1 MNSSKPMMIDSIE
14 YLLQL
19 SQQVDKDEHRG
30 SGMNSNTN
38 ITKIGSQPLVSSE
51 IPVPAPV
58 LIPIQAPISNIDSL
72 LIKFPRDVNI
82 SNLMNTY
89 LDHELRLICSFKKL
103 RFLSTLRKYEVCE
116 KVLQLFSRGMLQEEF
131 SRLNIQIQ
139 PQKTKQLQQPQ
150 QSQVMH
156 MQLQE
161 SSIKLS
167 QVQNIATAN
176 HNNYTNGGKIDENS
190 RNGNNLSI
198 DDSFYDVK
206 NKGILSTLSRLME
219 MNSDKAASIDSTG
232 GCYGSMIEE
241 KQSYID
247 SSIFTSS
254 NWSNTAPK
262 TTTLLDKELFFN
274 KLDFSNMFKKTSRMN
289 EVRNTPE
296 MNKKHD
302 SSDNNNNVIKIKNET
317 LFSLDA
323 RDHFYP
329 ELDVQEEGHDSLIVV
344 RFNSGELGL
353 QLDQK
358 ISSDGREVAV
368 VSTLDTTH
376 QVIKYGSKLVAINHR
391 LTKGLSFN
399 EQCRVM
405 KALPRPMI
413 LSFIR

>member
-1 MNSSKPMMIDSIE
+1 
-14 YLLQL
+14 
-19 SQQVDKDEHRG
+19 
-30 SGMNSNTN
+30 
-38 ITKIGSQPLVSSE
+38 
-51 IPVPAPV
+51 
-58 LIPIQAPISNIDSL
+58 
-72 LIKFPRDVNI
+72 
-82 SNLMNTY
+82 
-89 LDHELRLICSFKKL
+89 
-103 RFLSTLRKYEVCE
+103 
-116 KVLQLFSRGMLQEEF
+116 
-131 SRLNIQIQ
+131 
-139 PQKTKQLQQPQ
+139 
-150 QSQVMH
+150 
-156 MQLQE
+156 
-161 SSIKLS
+161 
-167 QVQNIATAN
+167 ATAN

-206 NKGILSTLSRLME
+206 NKGTLSTLSRLME

-247 SSIFTSS
+247 SSVFTSS

-368 VSTLDTTH
+368 VS
-376 QVIKYGSKLVAINHR
+376 
-391 LTKGLSFN
+391 
-399 EQCRVM
+399 
-405 KALPRPMI
+405 
-413 LSFIR
+413 